1 MGCTSWRRKNVAGGK
16 KTESRRILSKDRMN
30 QAIEVKSSLFIATL
44 NYILE
49 TVVSGEIEKDS
60 FIALAGKGGNSGL
73 MPSKWC
79 VPT

>member
-1 MGCTSWRRKNVAGGK
+1 MEKQEKETELQVWVATSWRRRNIAGGK

-49 TVVSGEIEKDS
+49 TEFWMK
-60 FIALAGKGGNSGL
+60 
-73 MPSKWC
+73 
-79 VPT
+79 